1 MRRWMRKVL
10 VVDDNLPSREL
21 IIDILRPLG
30 LEVAEA
36 ADGITALVAARILR
50 PDLVILDLT
59 MPGMDGFAV
68 LNELRHDPDFAGTP
82 VLAVTA
88 NAMPGER
95 AKALVAGFSDFLTK
109 PVRSAELRRRVEAF
123 LNVTTV

>member
-1 MRRWMRKVL
+1 MRKVL

-21 IIDILRPLG
+21 IVDILRPLC
-30 LEVAEA
+30 LEVAQA
-36 ADGITALVAARILR
+36 PDGTTALAAARIMR

-59 MPGMDGFAV
+59 MPEMDGFAV
-68 LNELRHDPDFAGTP
+68 LNELRHDPDCARTP

-95 AKALVAGFSDFLTK
+95 SKALEAGFSDFLTK

-123 LNVTTV
+123 LNVATV

>member
-1 MRRWMRKVL
+1 MRKVL
-10 VVDDNLPSREL
+10 VVDDNTPSREL
-21 IIDILRPLG
+21 IVDILRPLC

-36 ADGITALVAARILR
+36 PDGTTALAAARIMR

-68 LNELRHDPDFAGTP
+68 LNELRHDPDCAGTP
-82 VLAVTA
+82 IMAVTA

-95 AKALVAGFSDFLTK
+95 SKALEAGFSDFLTK

-123 LNVTTV
+123 LNVTAV

>member
-1 MRRWMRKVL
+1 MRKVL
-10 VVDDNLPSREL
+10 VVDDNTPSREL
-21 IIDILRPLG
+21 IVDILRPLC

-36 ADGITALVAARILR
+36 PDGTTALAAARIMR

-68 LNELRHDPDFAGTP
+68 LNELRHDPDCAGTP
-82 VLAVTA
+82 IMAVTA

-95 AKALVAGFSDFLTK
+95 SKALEAGFSDFLTK

-123 LNVTTV
+123 LNVTPA